1 MRIRSSKNS
10 SPPNYCINGIPIS
23 TSTTTRDLGVLI
35 DSQLSYNDHITQIT
49 SKASQR
55 VGALFRGFLCRDLQF
70 LRRVYIMY
78 IRPILEYC
86 SVIWN
91 PTLKKHIDQI
101 EDVQRRFTKRIP
113 SISNLSYLE
122 RLARFNLE
130 PLELRRLHFDLFY
143 YYRIL
148 NNLAPHDPLDF
159 FSFHYPP
166 TSFRNS
172 TPIMVKPVGGNRTS
186 LSSFRF
192 RAANCWN
199 FLPPQ
204 IKECNSYPKFK
215 TLVKRENLSSFLY
228 GSPFT
233 NIADFKIFA

>member
-70 LRRVYIMY
+70 LRRVYITY
-78 IRPILEYC
+78 IRPMLEYC

-113 SISNLSYLE
+113 SISNLSYILSAQLVSTWNRLNSAGYILTCSITIEFSITLHLMTHLTFSVSTIHQLPSAIAPQLWLNQQVEIEHLCLLSVLE
-122 RLARFNLE
+122 QQTAVIFYLLRSKNVILIQNLK
-130 PLELRRLHFDLFY
+130 L
-143 YYRIL
+143 
-148 NNLAPHDPLDF
+148 
-159 FSFHYPP
+159 
-166 TSFRNS
+166 
-172 TPIMVKPVGGNRTS
+172 
-186 LSSFRF
+186 
-192 RAANCWN
+192 
-199 FLPPQ
+199 Q
-204 IKECNSYPKFK
+204 
-215 TLVKRENLSSFLY
+215 
-228 GSPFT
+228 
-233 NIADFKIFA
+233 